1 MCVAEVV
8 IMAKNWIAMADPEIV
23 NEICQA
29 VKQMRINKN
38 ISQQQIADI
47 AGLDRTTISRM
58 ESGRAVNLLTLVQV
72 LRALD
77 KLDILNVFKAEQVIS
92 PIKLMKE
99 EEKKRKRVGKP
110 KKGVQ
115 NKAKEDSEW

>member
-1 MCVAEVV
+1 
-8 IMAKNWIAMADPEIV
+8 MAKNWIAMADPEIV
-23 NEICQA
+23 KDICQA

-38 ISQQQIADI
+38 ISQQQIAEMS
-47 AGLDRTTISRM
+47 GLDRTTISRM
-58 ESGRAVNLLTLVQV
+58 ESGRAVNILTLVQV

-77 KLDILNVFKAEQVIS
+77 KLDILNVFSTEQVIS
-92 PIKLMKE
+92 PIRLLKE
-99 EEKKRKRVGKP
+99 EERKRKRAGKT